1 MDAVYT
7 VSSARRSEAVPIL
20 SELVRNA
27 EQFALGLE
35 ERDKIEKAVQT
46 LSGSNSGLDPCRR
59 AHGMS

>member
-46 LSGSNSGLDPCRR
+46 LSGSNS
-59 AHGMS
+59 